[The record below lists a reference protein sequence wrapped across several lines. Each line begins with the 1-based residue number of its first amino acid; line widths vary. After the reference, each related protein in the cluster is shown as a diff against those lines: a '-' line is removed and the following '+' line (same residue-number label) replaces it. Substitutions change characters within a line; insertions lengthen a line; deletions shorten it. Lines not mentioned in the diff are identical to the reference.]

1 MPTPKDN
8 ELSIEYTPSGRNG
21 TATLTARCNGETI
34 AVDSFNL
41 AKGKA
46 RADFA
51 AEVCKRRPGIDRNGL
66 DSELLRIADEVA
78 SKNNGDGR
86 TDAAELPEIDTSR
99 IVRPERFIS
108 PEVSSLAIPTM
119 TELDGRPVGRM
130 LLYLRWA
137 DGRRERRAM
146 PMSIDLP
153 ARSRL
158 WIHPQPSAPTA
169 SMSPGWSRDARKE
182 WLHGSDAP
190 EPAELFKRLCERI
203 AHFIDLPPQHAA
215 GTTATLALWTI
226 LTYCF
231 SVWDAVPYLFVGGPL
246 GSGKSRVF
254 EILSRLVFRPLS
266 SSNLTAAALFRTL
279 HNQGGTLLFDE
290 AERLKQTSDPAT
302 GEINSMLLAGYK
314 RGGQATRLEPIGDTF
329 RTVSFD
335 VYGPKA
341 LACIAGLP
349 PALSSRCIPLMMF
362 RAPPGSDKPRRRIDA
377 DPVGWQ
383 LIRDGLHEMALENG
397 ATWLDLPTRTGVCP
411 AMSGRDFE
419 LWQPLLALASWI
431 EAAGASGLLGLLQ
444 SHALAT
450 IDENQDDQTP
460 DADETLL
467 RILAD
472 EIRFG
477 KPPTPGD
484 VLAKA
489 KNGES
494 DSFKNWSAKAV
505 SAHLKRY
512 GLTTNKSH
520 GRKVYGKVTVDDLR
534 RIQTTYAVDLGLDAN
549 DER

>member
-1 MPTPKDN
+1 MPATEDN
-8 ELSIEYTPSGRNG
+8 GLSIDYAPSGRNG
-21 TATLTARCNGETI
+21 TVTLTVRLGGETI
-34 AVDSFNL
+34 EVESVNL
-41 AKGKA
+41 TKPDA
-46 RADFA
+46 RAAFA
-51 AEVCKRRPGIDRNGL
+51 AKLCAGRAGIDRKTL
-66 DSELLRIADEVA
+66 DAELLHIAAEVA
-78 SKNNGDGR
+78 SKSNGDGR
-86 TDAAELPEIDTSR
+86 LDVAELPEIDTSR
-99 IVRPERFIS
+99 IVRPERFIT
-108 PEVSSLAIPTM
+108 PEVSALAIPTIN
-119 TELDGRPVGRM
+119 ESDGRPVGRW
-130 LLYLRWA
+130 LHYLRWE
-137 DGRRERRAM
+137 DGRRERHVMRT
-146 PMSIDLP
+146 SIDLP

-158 WIHPQPSAPTA
+158 WIHPQPSDPTA
-169 SMSPGWSRDARKE
+169 SMTPDWSRDARRE
-182 WLHGSDAP
+182 WLHGKDAP
-190 EPAELFKRLCERI
+190 EPAELFKRLCARI
-203 AHFIDLPPQHAA
+203 AHFVDLPQQHAA
-215 GTTATLALWTI
+215 GITATLALWTI

-290 AERLKQTSDPAT
+290 AERLKQTNDPAT

-349 PALSSRCIPLMMF
+349 AALSSRCIPLMMF

-383 LIRDGLHEMALENG
+383 LIRDGLHELALENG
-397 ATWLDLPTRTGVCP
+397 AMWLDLPTRTGVCP

-431 EAAGASGLLGLLQ
+431 EAAEASGLLGLLQ

-460 DADETLL
+460 DTDETLL